1 MSKASEFRQY
11 ADDAMRWARQSKSQ
25 ADQEALID
33 IAHTWAQAAI
43 QSETILFVHR
53 NSPEPQATSVGRLVI
68 VE

>member
-1 MSKASEFRQY
+1 MSKASVFRQY

-43 QSETILFVHR
+43 QSETRPPCHC
-53 NSPEPQATSVGRLVI
+53 
-68 VE
+68 

>member
-43 QSETILFVHR
+43 QSETILFVNR
-53 NSPEPQATSVGRLVI
+53 NSPEPEAK
-68 VE
+68 

>member
-25 ADQEALID
+25 ADQKALID

-43 QSETILFVHR
+43 QAETILFVNR
-53 NSPEPQATSVGRLVI
+53 NALEPVAK
-68 VE
+68 

>member
-11 ADDAMRWARQSKSQ
+11 ADDAMRWARQSKSK

-43 QSETILFVHR
+43 QSETILFVNR
-53 NSPEPQATSVGRLVI
+53 NSPEPEAK
-68 VE
+68 